1 VAPAAPPPV
10 ESGPPEALLA
20 LEGLDARLGLARVG
34 DRLDRY
40 LGLLGRFADGWEAAE
55 ATLTTALSQGDR
67 ETLEREAHT
76 LKGLGGTLG
85 AGTLAT
91 LAEALEVHA
100 RSIDGAALPP
110 ADTLVAPLVAEGRRL
125 AAALVAALAN
135 DQTDEVEGADT
146 TGGTDGWTVATRL
159 IDLLEADD
167 SEATDVLTRN
177 RNSLERV
184 LGTERT
190 RTLAALITQFDF
202 DEALDLLR
210 DASHPSR
217 TNPRPAEAE

>member
-1 VAPAAPPPV
+1 
-10 ESGPPEALLA
+10 
-20 LEGLDARLGLARVG
+20 
-34 DRLDRY
+34 
-40 LGLLGRFADGWEAAE
+40 
-55 ATLTTALSQGDR
+55 
-67 ETLEREAHT
+67 
-76 LKGLGGTLG
+76 
-85 AGTLAT
+85 
-91 LAEALEVHA
+91 
-100 RSIDGAALPP
+100 
-110 ADTLVAPLVAEGRRL
+110 VAEGRRL

-146 TGGTDGWTVATRL
+146 TGGADGWTVATRL

-210 DASHPSR
+210 DAPHPSR
-217 TNPRPAEAE
+217 TNPRAAEAE